1 MIHSTYHA
9 TLCGNVINSKTG
21 CILKVSITHKG
32 YATYGLYTNGKKK
45 TIRAHKFIWEYF
57 NGPTPL
63 GMVIDHVN
71 GNRLDNRLNNLRLL
85 TPAENIRSGRG
96 SKLTWGDVGNIRNS
110 RLSDKELSFL
120 YGVRQNTINRIRN
133 NRRWLR

>member
-1 MIHSTYHA
+1 MIDGSLLTERK
-9 TLCGNVINSKTG
+9 S
-21 CILKVSITHKG
+21 
-32 YATYGLYTNGKKK
+32 YASRFSFL
-45 TIRAHKFIWEYF
+45 TIRIRFIWEYF

-133 NRRWLR
+133 NRRWLQ